1 MVNFY
6 FKDDPNRHICELQIA
21 HSLLITAREEYPGH
35 LAYGKVRN
43 AMEYLL
49 RQAYFNKLNNADGDD
64 EIVEDIDDDDD
75 DDSSSTSTG
84 HNFKAMV
91 RFQGGKVQA
100 ETGAVNHEEVSL
112 LDQKLQTAAVVAEN
126 DGQPFKAETGAVNVE
141 EVSFLDQKLK
151 TAVVVSENECQPGLE
166 YQSSKTDDPSEFT
179 NVLLKNFPTVDS
191 SNVEVKLNEAFKE
204 IEPKPTL
211 DLIHDDADGSFL
223 GFGFVMFD
231 THANALIGIEAV
243 KKLDGSIF
251 VDRARCQ
258 KPMCGEKINAAECT
272 ACTFPHPVRDMGS
285 FTCRKSKYIYFYR

>member
-141 EVSFLDQKLK
+141 EVSFLELQ

-166 YQSSKTDDPSEFT
+166 YQSSKKDDPSEFT

-191 SNVEVKLNEAFKE
+191 SNEELKLKEAFKE
-204 IEPKPTL
+204 IAPKPTV
-211 DLIHDDADGSFL
+211 DLNLGADGSFL
-223 GFGFVMFD
+223 GFVMFD

-258 KPMCGEKINAAECT
+258 KPTCGEKINAAECT
-272 ACTFPHPVRDMGS
+272 ACTFPRPVRDMGS
-285 FTCRKSKYIYFYR
+285 FTCRKSKYIFLSY